1 MSPENVVNL
10 RKLGFQVFVEE
21 NSGSLANFSNE
32 DYTKSGAVVV
42 PRSQV

>member
-10 RKLGFQVFVEE
+10 RKLGFQVFVE